1 MDDFILLSHDLGYLN
16 YCKIMIDEQLKNIGL
31 NLNKRKTKII
41 DLEKECIEFLGFD
54 FKLTETGKV
63 CAFVASQKVK
73 NKRIQLYRMA
83 QKVKRGE
90 KERESADKAYMDW
103 KTHAMYGDT
112 YTFLKRM
119 DKYYFGLYGEEI
131 PDYVKNQKKPK
142 RRKRNRGAKGRK
154 CSVTGKA

>member
-1 MDDFILLSHDLGYLN
+1 MIL
-16 YCKIMIDEQLKNIGL
+16 NI
-31 NLNKRKTKII
+31 KERSFI
-41 DLEKECIEFLGFD
+41 DLEKECIEFIGFD

-103 KTHAMYGDT
+103 KTHVMYDDT

-119 DKYYFGLYGEEI
+119 DKYYFGLYGEEV
-131 PDYVKNQKKPK
+131 PKYVKNQKKSK
-142 RRKRNRGAKGRK
+142 RRKRNRGVKGRK
-154 CSVTGKA
+154 CNAIRTA